1 MHWEIVKKRSVDDKI
16 IKIVKKFKANSSYNI
31 KIRNKAI
38 IYRNMRNKIRI
49 SKKYYY
55 VIYFNPN

>member
-1 MHWEIVKKRSVDDKI
+1 MHWEIVKKRSIDDKI

-38 IYRNMRNKIRI
+38 IYRNMRSQRPTTK
-49 SKKYYY
+49 
-55 VIYFNPN
+55 VVGL